1 MNKLA
6 STLFESA
13 VKALDSGNPAV
24 AMDCVVHSLQVQPD
38 NPLALLLKAHIELAQ
53 ARKADQEGRSTEAQK
68 AAQAAA
74 KSFEQLL
81 ESNPPLVR
89 QYLDAQ
95 LGMAEALLLLGK
107 RRDALFWLDAAERK
121 LSQAVADK
129 RLLGND
135 QASLAERI
143 NSLRGKA
150 R

>member
-1 MNKLA
+1 M
-6 STLFESA
+6 
-13 VKALDSGNPAV
+13 
-24 AMDCVVHSLQVQPD
+24 
-38 NPLALLLKAHIELAQ
+38 
-53 ARKADQEGRSTEAQK
+53 
-68 AAQAAA
+68 
-74 KSFEQLL
+74 
-81 ESNPPLVR
+81 R